1 LFPNGNRLCGMTM
14 DSILNTFLEV
24 FSTNH
29 NLKYL
34 NTFFYHILKWDKTWT
49 NLRAWFADSEQG
61 TVSEPSINSKTILIP
76 CHVQGAHWVAL
87 TRRIINNQVIFL
99 YADDLNQKTVE
110 TTVQNNIRAY
120 ADPSFCPPDARW
132 ITCSSITYCPHSNEC
147 GPRTLL
153 ALATMG
159 LHPAPN
165 ANILMPLMSP
175 DIAQITKTWI
185 AESLLSGTVKFPALP
200 YATHVQYSDC
210 SIPGYLYQWDERNPT
225 DANRPARKTPKSGY
239 HSRREPTIQ
248 APTFVQQNSI
258 NRGDGQALPQH
269 CIPTECTRIPAINQS
284 PHSGHEKTNRNGSRK
299 PQRIVKPPDQPSLFD
314 MNFTKSS
321 QERPSQGQEVWGHEA
336 ISIDK
341 DSVFQVILQNPRGLK
356 LGGDQLNTQYSLAI
370 CQSMEA
376 GAICLPETN
385 INWGHKSSHDILKR
399 ILRKTWKHSSYS
411 VSYTKE
417 EFKGLTQPGGQPISS
432 PTTGLLESWKK
443 AQTHMALDDGHMR
456 Y

>member
-1 LFPNGNRLCGMTM
+1 
-14 DSILNTFLEV
+14 
-24 FSTNH
+24 
-29 NLKYL
+29 
-34 NTFFYHILKWDKTWT
+34 
-49 NLRAWFADSEQG
+49 
-61 TVSEPSINSKTILIP
+61 
-76 CHVQGAHWVAL
+76 
-87 TRRIINNQVIFL
+87 
-99 YADDLNQKTVE
+99 
-110 TTVQNNIRAY
+110 
-120 ADPSFCPPDARW
+120 
-132 ITCSSITYCPHSNEC
+132 
-147 GPRTLL
+147 
-153 ALATMG
+153 MG

-399 ILRKTWKHSSYS
+399 VLRRTWKHASYS